1 MYLFFKLV
9 CGLYMVAGIFRNDS
23 LLFIRAT
30 PVMLTKRAYSYLIL
44 VFYKLVICD
53 ELFIHHVTDWI
64 EPTVAA
70 VSSVS
75 RYADIKCH

>member
-1 MYLFFKLV
+1 MYLFLSWYVACIWLPESFEMI
-9 CGLYMVAGIFRNDS
+9 LYC
-23 LLFIRAT
+23 FIRAT
-30 PVMLTKRAYSYLIL
+30 PVMLTKREYSYLIL

-70 VSSVS
+70 
-75 RYADIKCH
+75 RFKCISIC